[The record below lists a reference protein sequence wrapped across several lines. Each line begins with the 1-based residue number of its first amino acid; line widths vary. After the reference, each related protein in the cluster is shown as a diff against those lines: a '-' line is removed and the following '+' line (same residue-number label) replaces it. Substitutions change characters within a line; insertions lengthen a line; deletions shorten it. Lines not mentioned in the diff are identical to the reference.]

1 MDGKCAK
8 CGSDTA
14 PMCNMD
20 GVCTNAECGH
30 VNGYAK
36 AAPTRKGMKF
46 EAADSSHERIVSMLE
61 FEGKMFIATEKHVY
75 QKIGDKLVPL
85 TFISADDESDPAD
98 FWKK

>member
-1 MDGKCAK
+1 MSDKCAK

-14 PMCNMD
+14 TMYNIV
-20 GVCTNAECGH
+20 GVCVNGECGY

-46 EAADSSHERIVSMLE
+46 ETVDSSRERIVSMLE